1 MRVLDWQIKLYIFLL
16 TDNELDNHNQKRA
29 MDERISFCRHMVA
42 WSRAGET
49 TSVQAPGA
57 STSLSLRLSRWE
69 SKLCRRSTPTRL
81 DDSGCNFVPYPAWV
95 WDNFLPME
103 ERELNSIK
111 NTAILDE
118 PIETP
123 WVKITEPRVDCKM
136 QFDYILFVDIAQIS
150 LGFLTLPC
158 CRVNKNV
165 ITFFTKFE

>member
-1 MRVLDWQIKLYIFLL
+1 MNWITTTKNGQWTNVFRSVGTWLHEVGLAKRLRSRLLALRPACRSALVAERVNFADVAPLL
-16 TDNELDNHNQKRA
+16 GLT
-29 MDERISFCRHMVA
+29 I
-42 WSRAGET
+42 AG
-49 TSVQAPGA
+49 AI
-57 STSLSLRLSRWE
+57 LSLILLGFEIIFYRWKKE
-69 SKLCRRSTPTRL
+69 SKIQ
-81 DDSGCNFVPYPAWV
+81 D
-95 WDNFLPME
+95 
-103 ERELNSIK
+103 K